1 MALRMSTNPG
11 GDNVDRDIV
20 LGTLFCLASGQ
31 VATNWF
37 DQLVGHEAISE
48 GITALISAANAPR

>member
-1 MALRMSTNPG
+1 MSTNPG

-48 GITALISAANAPR
+48 GITALISAANASR